1 MDALLSC
8 CLFVLLL
15 QRGELSTVPIL
26 IACMQLTN
34 HEFLVFISS
43 VLLIRCGDRYFDR
56 IDACGAWMIIHFL
69 VAIGNASLLT
79 FEFMEDTSVVI
90 NASALKITLISWK
103 ILFLGIQLFGMLYC
117 FYIVHKPTAFLKKK
131 KRRTPHPL
139 FSSDNNTRTQ
149 QRQNNQN
156 NDDSTTS
163 QSTTHVTIQN
173 NVTSLANARP
183 QSLFLPS
190 ENEIHFRRNNTNN
203 LRQQTNHGYTR
214 NSCYESYQ
222 SLSSGANVETP
233 VRYSRNP
240 AYDSAQS
247 LNYTPSSNNEL
258 AVQVNRNRLSYVCL
272 LYTSPSPRDKR
283 QSRMPSSA

>member
-1 MDALLSC
+1 MLSC
-8 CLFVLLL
+8 GLFVLLL
-15 QRGELSTVPIL
+15 QRGELTSIPIL

-79 FEFMEDTSVVI
+79 FEFMEDTLVVI
-90 NASALKITLISWK
+90 NASVLKKLLIGWK
-103 ILFLGIQLFGMLYC
+103 ILFLGIQIYGMLYC
-117 FYIVHKPTAFLKKK
+117 FYVVHKPTTFLKKK

-139 FSSDNNTRTQ
+139 FSSDDNTRTQ
-149 QRQNNQN
+149 REHENDSVNLESAAHTNN
-156 NDDSTTS
+156 
-163 QSTTHVTIQN
+163 I
-173 NVTSLANARP
+173 VTSLANTRP

-190 ENEIHFRRNNTNN
+190 ENEVHFRRHTTDN
-203 LRQQTNHGYTR
+203 LRQQHTNHGYNR

-222 SLSSGANVETP
+222 SLTNGTNIETP
-233 VRYSRNP
+233 IRYSRNP

-247 LNYTPSSNNEL
+247 LNYVPSSNEGTVHYN
-258 AVQVNRNRLSYVCL
+258 QNRLSYVEPIREVSGPENGID
-272 LYTSPSPRDKR
+272 YGTIGRT
-283 QSRMPSSA
+283 